1 MQKIARYFTKLR
13 IFGCQV
19 QCLGLLLCL
28 FVSSCGQPA
37 DSESIAVDTKPG
49 KDELAGD
56 VMQKWSKS
64 CALCHVT
71 GVAGAPKIGE
81 TDVWRPRLAQG
92 KATLLKHTIE
102 GYNNMPPLGYCMSC
116 EEEDF
121 VALIDL
127 MLGGTK

>member
-1 MQKIARYFTKLR
+1 MQQLSRYFTKLR
-13 IFGCQV
+13 FSGCM
-19 QCLGLLLCL
+19 GLLLCL
-28 FVSSCGQPA
+28 FVSSCGQSTDP
-37 DSESIAVDTKPG
+37 ESIAVDPRG
-49 KDELAGD
+49 EDELAGD
-56 VMQKWSKS
+56 VMQKWAKS

-81 TDVWRPRLAQG
+81 ADMWRPRLAQG

-127 MLGGTK
+127 MLGETE